1 MKKPPPLVPSSLM
14 TSWLA
19 TGPPVIVCCP
29 PASVLMTWS
38 CNAKF
43 WITPPAIR
51 MIAPM
56 IEMGSRMRMVPRTRS
71 TQKLPS
77 SVAFRRA
84 RPRMNAIATAMP
96 TAADTKFCTDR
107 PAICTR
113 WPWVDSP
120 E

>member
-1 MKKPPPLVPSSLM
+1 M

-19 TGPPVIVCCP
+19 TGPPVMVCSP
-29 PASVLMTWS
+29 PASVLTTWLCTS
-38 CNAKF
+38 KF
-43 WITPPAIR
+43 WMAPPAIR
-51 MIAPM
+51 TIAPM
-56 IEMGSRMRMVPRTRS
+56 IEIGSRMRRVPRTRS

-77 SVAFRRA
+77 SEVRRRA
-84 RPRMNAIATAMP
+84 KPRTKAIATAMP
-96 TAADTKFCTDR
+96 TAAETKFCTAS